1 MAGLEALLALRDL
14 ANELVDVTL
23 VAPEPDFV
31 YKPLA
36 VDEPFS
42 AAPPEHHE
50 LAPLARELGVRFVQ
64 EGVGAVRAGE
74 RTVELGDAST
84 LSYDALLVCIGGRER
99 AAYSR
104 AVTFWAAGEWS
115 LDIDGL
121 LERAAAS
128 SSRRI
133 AFIVPPGVTWSLPLY
148 ELALMSE
155 RRARSAGISELELL
169 VVTPEATPLV
179 IFGPAASEAVAE
191 LLAVRGIQVLTS
203 TYMHEEAEGFVT
215 TPGHRVLEAGAA
227 IALPAI
233 DGPALDGLP
242 ADDDG
247 FIPIDEHARVKGV
260 EDVYAAGDGTTF
272 PIKQGGIATQEA
284 DAAAEHIAA
293 RFGAPREPE
302 PFRPVLRGKLITG
315 EETLSMRAAVAGGAG
330 EGVTSV
336 DYLWWPP
343 HKVSGRYLAP
353 FLAGST
359 PHREPE
365 PPGRPLDVEVSLPVE
380 WHREPMALDP
390 YGPPQ
395 TS

>member
-293 RFGAPREPE
+293 RFGVPREPE

>member
-50 LAPLARELGVRFVQ
+50 LAPLARELGVGFVQ